1 MPSWFMGHICQ
12 YKLLFWTVYNS
23 FFHKINLNSKNE
35 SLLALIGKIKIDFPT
50 FLEFHQK
57 HEVSKLLKQ
66 IETEM
71 SDGEANGQANLRLV
85 NHLKEFTIAG
95 ISKSYL

>member
-1 MPSWFMGHICQ
+1 M
-12 YKLLFWTVYNS
+12 
-23 FFHKINLNSKNE
+23 NSKNE

-71 SDGEANGQANLRLV
+71 SDGGANAQANLRLV

-95 ISKSYL
+95 ISKFYL

>member
-1 MPSWFMGHICQ
+1 M
-12 YKLLFWTVYNS
+12 
-23 FFHKINLNSKNE
+23 NSKNE

-85 NHLKEFTIAG
+85 KHYKKLQFGYSEKATKFEKIFHLKFDATQ
-95 ISKSYL
+95 